1 MWYKHNKEGIEHDK
15 GMIRRLSNEDSNEI
29 STKLTLNSILKLLMM
44 EYMEYEFPFGIEYY
58 VIFTFFKFH

>member
-29 STKLTLNSILKLLMM
+29 AHKLNTQQHSQIVDDGV
-44 EYMEYEFPFGIEYY
+44 YG
-58 VIFTFFKFH
+58 V